1 VTWRVDPLASS
12 ARRCD
17 LRRFAIRLC
26 CALRRYPATP
36 GLSANT
42 SKRRVTTRY
51 GTTYGY
57 ASGSHRSQKSQSAV
71 RKHVALLGNAYGA
84 AGDRAKAA
92 RIVEWL
98 ASSSRSRYVSPMDL
112 AIAHLGTGDRD
123 STFRWLEKAYDA
135 RIMRIQE
142 LGQPMFDML
151 RGDPRYDDLLRRLGL
166 ANAT

>member
-1 VTWRVDPLASS
+1 
-12 ARRCD
+12 
-17 LRRFAIRLC
+17 
-26 CALRRYPATP
+26 
-36 GLSANT
+36 
-42 SKRRVTTRY
+42 
-51 GTTYGY
+51 
-57 ASGSHRSQKSQSAV
+57 
-71 RKHVALLGNAYGA
+71 
-84 AGDRAKAA
+84 
-92 RIVEWL
+92 
-98 ASSSRSRYVSPMDL
+98 MDL